1 MSSFLRLECK
11 QKILSNAFWIR
22 IFLLHSYSCGIET
35 INTFIHSHSS
45 LENHT
50 RFQTN
55 MGKEYTCSRPKT
67 TKNSTQ
73 WGDTYL
79 YGLYRE
85 VTPLGR
91 YDRNSRFPMKEQAVC
106 VTMRFIKIAQ
116 LMMMMKSLPKVCI
129 VWGKCKCGFL
139 KEILCVIFTKIQW
152 WILNLKNSFSKWIY

>member
-50 RFQTN
+50 RFQTK
-55 MGKEYTCSRPKT
+55 MGKVYTCSRPKT

-106 VTMRFIKIAQ
+106 VTMRFKIAQ
-116 LMMMMKSLPKVCI
+116 LRIMMKSLSKVCI